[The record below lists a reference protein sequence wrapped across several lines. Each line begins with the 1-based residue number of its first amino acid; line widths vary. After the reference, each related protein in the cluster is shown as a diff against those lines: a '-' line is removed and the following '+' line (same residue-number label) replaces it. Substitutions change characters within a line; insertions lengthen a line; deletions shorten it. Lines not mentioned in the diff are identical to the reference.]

1 MIRYLRMLG
10 MEIPLF
16 LYMLGSYL
24 NYPVFQNLIY
34 EKECLIKYEQNVTF
48 CRDVSGYNKDLDIQA
63 AANHF
68 YFISSLTLLCPSL
81 VTTLLLGAATDFW
94 SIKIPLI
101 IPYIGCILG
110 TINYVFQSYFIH
122 TSVYFL
128 LISDALFGL
137 CGGFIAIIST
147 TLTYGVKTSMLRY
160 RSYRIAGVEGAIGLG
175 GTVGFALS
183 GTIREA
189 CGYAVTFLIIL
200 GLQLIALL
208 YLLIL
213 AKETEFEP
221 VRPDE
226 HTSLISTTGKQLISV
241 IREFYRVLTKS
252 RPFRLI
258 LSLNLLAF
266 GVEMLIFSGLSDIQY
281 SYLRYKLQWGDKKY
295 GWFSGLSYGITTA
308 TVLFLYPLLR
318 MKWMSDG
325 MLATV
330 GLFFKMISL
339 FMFAFVQNEVMA
351 YSIAVVVMFNRF
363 VSTGFRAFISSL
375 IDMQEQGKIFSVIAL
390 LEGITTLV
398 ATSIYNNL
406 YPKTLS
412 FFPGLLYLISAAL
425 LLVPL
430 TIVSTSDYVVRN
442 RRPEV
447 SEGILNSHNDVIDEV
462 TSTDST

>member
-1 MIRYLRMLG
+1 Y
-10 MEIPLF
+10 
-16 LYMLGSYL
+16 SYC
-24 NYPVFQNLIY
+24 NFEKSYRIY
-34 EKECLIKYEQNVTF
+34 IVNNVTF
-48 CRDVSGYNKDLDIQA
+48 CRDVGAYYDDKDIQF
-63 AANHF
+63 AANPF
-68 YFISSLTLLCPSL
+68 YFFSSLTLLCPSL
-81 VTTLLLGAATDFW
+81 VTTLLLGAATDYW

-110 TINYVFQSYFIH
+110 TINYVLSVVFHSYF
-122 TSVYFL
+122 
-128 LISDALFGL
+128 
-137 CGGFIAIIST
+137 
-147 TLTYGVKTSMLRY
+147 
-160 RSYRIAGVEGAIGLG
+160 
-175 GTVGFALS
+175 
-183 GTIREA
+183 
-189 CGYAVTFLIIL
+189 
-200 GLQLIALL
+200 
-208 YLLIL
+208 
-213 AKETEFEP
+213 
-221 VRPDE
+221 
-226 HTSLISTTGKQLISV
+226 SLISTTGKQLVTV

-258 LSLNLLAF
+258 LALNLLAF

-308 TVLFLYPLLR
+308 AVLFLYPVLR

-325 MLATV
+325 MLATL

-339 FMFAFVQNEVMA
+339 FMFAFVQNEAMA
-351 YSIAVVVMFNRF
+351 YSIAGVVMFNRF

-375 IDMQEQGKIFSVIAL
+375 IDMQEQGKIFSVISL

-406 YPKTLS
+406 YPKTLT

-430 TIVSTSDYVVRN
+430 SIVSTSDFVVRS

-447 SEGILNSHNDVIDEV
+447 SEGILNSRNDVIDEV
-462 TSTDST
+462 SDSN